1 MTETY
6 KPNGKWKCLACGTI
20 CDGEKLFLDPQS
32 LAKKWT
38 CSDLFCGGTCVPLG
52 IRNLVIRHSDGSFI
66 GVGRHYIYRYTREE
80 AEYKLAWPKDND
92 PRTGTYT
99 IVPESEIPAGF
110 EGFGYNQRNKP
121 EHPST

>member
-20 CDGEKLFLDPQS
+20 CDGEKLYLDPQS

-38 CSDLFCGGTCVPLG
+38 CSDLFCGGTCVPM
-52 IRNLVIRHSDGSFI
+52 RNLVIRHSDGSFI
-66 GVGRHYIYRYTREE
+66 ARAHGVQRYTKEE
-80 AEYKLAWPKDND
+80 AEYKLAWLKDND

-99 IVPESEIPAGF
+99 IVQESEIPTNF
-110 EGFGYNQRNKP
+110 ED
-121 EHPST
+121 SD